1 MIVDKIKR
9 AVDLVKRT
17 GDKIFL
23 FEDENSDGVV
33 IMSLDEYEKMIDSLD
48 SQAQNPAS
56 KDHNSQEIGNLTED
70 ELIDRINRNIA
81 AWQSQNQD
89 QLDEYKIIESFLG
102 DMEDEEEEPEEDNLY
117 YYGEENF
124 LTPATSETE
133 EEEKGQE
140 EEESE
145 ATLQEEEQPEQ
156 ESRQPQE
163 EEGEGDKRG
172 SNWEIPV
179 NIKRNAEEVE
189 E

>member
-23 FEDENSDGVV
+23 FEDESSDGVV
-33 IMSLDEYEKMIDSLD
+33 IMSLEEYEKMIDALD
-48 SQAQNPAS
+48 DRPQNRAS
-56 KDHNSQEIGNLTED
+56 KDQNSQEIGNLTED

-117 YYGEENF
+117 YYNEENF
-124 LTPATSETE
+124 FSPVTSETE
-133 EEEKGQE
+133 EEKEQEKEQEKEEDEEPREDEQEQENQE
-140 EEESE
+140 ENENEE
-145 ATLQEEEQPEQ
+145 
-156 ESRQPQE
+156 
-163 EEGEGDKRG
+163 DKRG
-172 SNWEIPV
+172 SSWEIPV
-179 NIKRNAEEVE
+179 NIKKNAEEVE